1 MMVFVWQE
9 LRLEKEQHAKV
20 NAELEE
26 INKKHNTLKD
36 FVTNSLKPKI
46 TTQKENLDSK
56 QAEIIKL
63 RNSKTQL
70 GTV

>member
-1 MMVFVWQE
+1 MMVFGCQE

-36 FVTNSLKPKI
+36 FVTSSLKPKI
-46 TTQKENLDSK
+46 KTQKENLDSK
-56 QAEIIKL
+56 QAEVITL
-63 RNSKTQL
+63 RNAKAQL